1 MDPRASQL
9 SIQYTDP
16 KTARGPALVARL
28 RRYRPL
34 IAYSLFALATA
45 LALVLAFAARFELAI
60 PARYLDALPGY
71 IAVFVLVRLTV
82 ARTLRLLIG
91 RWRFAGVDDAVR
103 LATASTLSSVVFVV
117 VARGFGVFPGF
128 PYTVAAIE
136 WALFTLGVGGS
147 WLAYRRVVE
156 LLGARQTRLG
166 SRERRLVII
175 GAGEAG
181 NLLAHE
187 MHRMPGRYA
196 LVGFLDDDPL
206 KQGTR
211 VQGVEVL
218 GPVSRGPELLATAAV
233 DEVIVAVPSASPADL
248 RRMLEA
254 LEPLELPFKV
264 VPGIQAVLG
273 GGLNLSHIRPMRLED
288 LLGREPVTLELPRL
302 REDLGGK
309 VVLVTG
315 GAGSIGSE
323 LARQIAANRPSRLV
337 LLDQAES
344 PLYFVDLEL
353 RQSYPDLELEPVVA
367 DVLDL
372 ARVREVFESLRPDV
386 VLHAAAYKH
395 VPLMERNPREAVRNN
410 VLGTW
415 HVAESAGI
423 VGVDR
428 LVLISTDKA
437 ADPSS
442 VMGATKRAAEL
453 LLTHLHG
460 AHPGTQYTA
469 VRFGNVLGSNGS
481 VIPLFRRQIE
491 EGGPVTIT
499 HPDVTRFFMTI
510 PEAVQLVLQAG
521 MLPEA
526 RGRIAML
533 EMGEPVKIADLA
545 RNLVRLSGLRPEVD
559 IPFVYTGLRPGE
571 KLHET
576 LAGVGEAVVSTS
588 LPEVNI
594 LKGNPRPEQVAEVL
608 AWVERM
614 TSGSLDHDGARAL
627 LAGILGPNALEP
639 GEPVDALIR

>member
-1 MDPRASQL
+1 M
-9 SIQYTDP
+9 
-16 KTARGPALVARL
+16 LVARL
-28 RRYRPL
+28 RRFRPL

-45 LALVLAFAARFELAI
+45 LALVLAFAARFEFDI
-60 PARYLDALPGY
+60 PERYLSGLPGF
-71 IAVFVLVRLTV
+71 AAVLVLIRLTV

-103 LATASTLSSVVFVV
+103 LAVASSLSSVIFVIM
-117 VARGFGVFPGF
+117 ARGFGVFPGF
-128 PYTVAAIE
+128 PYSVAAIE
-136 WALFTLGVGGS
+136 WALFTLGVGAS
-147 WLAYRRVVE
+147 WLAYRRLVE
-156 LLGARQTRLG
+156 LAGARRIRAG
-166 SRERRLVII
+166 GRDRRLVII

-181 NLLAHE
+181 NLIAHE
-187 MHRMPGRYA
+187 MHRMPGQYA
-196 LVGFLDDDPL
+196 LIGFLDDDPL
-206 KQGTR
+206 KHGTR

-218 GPVSRGPELLATAAV
+218 GPVSKGPELLANAAV

-273 GGLNLSHIRPMRLED
+273 GGLNLSHIRPLRLED
-288 LLGREPVTLELPRL
+288 LLGREPVTLELPQL
-302 REDLGGK
+302 REDLAGK

-315 GAGSIGSE
+315 GAGSIGGE
-323 LARQIAANRPSRLV
+323 LARQIAANRPARLV

-344 PLYFVDLEL
+344 PLYFMDLEL
-353 RQSYPDLELEPVVA
+353 RQTHPGLVLDPVVA

-372 ARVREVFESLRPDV
+372 ARVREVFETVRPDI

-415 HVAESAGI
+415 HVAETAGI
-423 VGVDR
+423 QGVER
-428 LVLISTDKA
+428 FVLISTDKA

-453 LLTHLHG
+453 LLFHLHQG
-460 AHPGTQYTA
+460 HPRTQYTA

-481 VIPLFRRQIE
+481 VIPLFRKQIAD
-491 EGGPVTIT
+491 GGPITIT

-533 EMGEPVKIADLA
+533 EMGEPMKIADLA

-559 IPFVYTGLRPGE
+559 IPFEYTGLRPGE

-576 LAGVGEAVVSTS
+576 LTGAGESVEPTRLAD
-588 LPEVNI
+588 VN
-594 LKGNPRPEQVAEVL
+594 LLAGYPSSEQVAKVL
-608 AWVERM
+608 GYIDRM
-614 TSGSLDHDGARAL
+614 TSGTLDNEGAFALVEGLLALQSGTSPDGAD
-627 LAGILGPNALEP
+627 LAPDYAP
-639 GEPVDALIR
+639 GTIDIPTV